1 MKFLKMLGAEFPLKV
16 DKEKFDAL
24 LGRLMQTPPQ
34 TAKTIKP
41 EGKAGSILPK
51 PQSTPR
57 KA

>member
-1 MKFLKMLGAEFPLKV
+1 MKV